1 MESDRRGGGVN
12 HRIIKQDILTA
23 LRDYERMT
31 QSEIAGRLSIKVNDH
46 TDTIATLRILEPA
59 QVILFDSEQAL
70 ALVPAIRRFAEQL
83 DFRLPFPSIL
93 FQFSEPIP
101 ETDILV
107 QERADHDS
115 LLALVVSQTEGGINN
130 ASMWFE
136 STAVNRAQ
144 WENESVSPLRIA
156 PTAMEEEDS
165 DLLIADNLTPA
176 EVKLHNKEII
186 RLLACAMVAYI
197 NCENITLERQEVDEK
212 VNRKRAA
219 KGKREMTPYYT
230 VRLRGVRY
238 ESEEGAVSGRQAS
251 FRFDVRGHFRHLED
265 GRSTW
270 VRAHQR
276 GLRHE
281 RYIPKVYEVK

>member
-1 MESDRRGGGVN
+1 MN
-12 HRIIKQDILTA
+12 HRIIKQDVLA
-23 LRDYERMT
+23 VLREYERMI
-31 QSEIAGRLSIKVNDH
+31 QSEIAGHLSIKVNDH

-83 DFRLPFPSIL
+83 DFRLPFPSVL

-101 ETDILV
+101 ETDILA
-107 QERADHDS
+107 QEKQESDHI
-115 LLALVVSQTEGGINN
+115 LALVVSQTESGINN
-130 ASMWFE
+130 ASVWFE
-136 STAVNRAQ
+136 STAINRAQ
-144 WENESVSPLRIA
+144 WENESVTPLRIA
-156 PTAMEEEDS
+156 PTAMEDDDS
-165 DLLIADNLTPA
+165 DFLLFADTPTPA
-176 EVKLHNKEII
+176 EIKIRNKEVI

-197 NCENITLERQEVDEK
+197 NCENITLERQAVDEK
-212 VNRKRAA
+212 INRKRAA
-219 KGKREMTPYYT
+219 KGKRELTPYYT

-238 ESEEGAVSGRQAS
+238 ESSEEGAVPGRHVS
-251 FRFDVRGHFRHLED
+251 FRFDVRGHFRRLEV
-265 GRSTW
+265 GGLTW